1 MVLSS
6 IHVINVSIMLNLI
19 FTGYIKIKP
28 LLVSTAFFLAVQ
40 TSANAQQAFPSLT
53 PTQAQHLSRDL
64 VPYNSQDFF
73 RQGKDSIERE
83 IQILRQRQLRSIKPV
98 LKIDSVPQI
107 KIPHTQQK
115 S

>member
-1 MVLSS
+1 
-6 IHVINVSIMLNLI
+6 MLNLI
-19 FTGYIKIKP
+19 FIGYIKIKP
-28 LLVSTAFFLAVQ
+28 LVVSIAFLLAIQ
-40 TSANAQQAFPSLT
+40 TSANAQQPLPSLT
-53 PTQAQHLSRDL
+53 PAQAQHLSRDL

-73 RQGKDSIERE
+73 RQGKNSLERE

-115 S
+115 P

>member
-1 MVLSS
+1 
-6 IHVINVSIMLNLI
+6 MLNLI
-19 FTGYIKIKP
+19 LTGCRKIKP
-28 LLVSTAFFLAVQ
+28 LVVSTAFLLAIQ
-40 TSANAQQAFPSLT
+40 TSADAEQPLPSLT
-53 PTQAQHLSRDL
+53 PAQAQHLSRDL

-107 KIPHTQQK
+107 KRPNTQPK

>member
-1 MVLSS
+1 
-6 IHVINVSIMLNLI
+6 MLNLM
-19 FTGYIKIKP
+19 FTECLKIKP
-28 LLVSTAFFLAVQ
+28 LVVSTAFLLAIQ
-40 TSANAQQAFPSLT
+40 TSANAEQALPRLT
-53 PTQAQHLSRDL
+53 PAQTQNLSRDL

-98 LKIDSVPQI
+98 LKIDSLPET
-107 KIPHTQQK
+107 KRPNTQPK